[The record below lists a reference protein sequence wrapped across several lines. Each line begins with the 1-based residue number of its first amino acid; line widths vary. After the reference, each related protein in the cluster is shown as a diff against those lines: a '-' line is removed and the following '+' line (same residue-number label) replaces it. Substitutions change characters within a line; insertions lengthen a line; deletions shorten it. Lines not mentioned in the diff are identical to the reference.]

1 VVVSSHIPLFPLNT
15 VLVPGLVLPLHI
27 FEPRYRLMIQELLEI
42 PDEEERKFGIVA
54 VRDGHEISSDGIN
67 ALHPVGTSTILREAN
82 LHEDGRYDVVTTGS
96 RRFRITSLDTSSPLL
111 RAEVE
116 WLPEPET
123 AQSEQLTLL
132 TQKTIQ
138 DFAAYRVAL
147 SGDLNGNVS
156 IFQELPTDPTV
167 VSYLLTAAILLPTAE
182 RQDLLAAQNT
192 QTRLA
197 LIRTLLRRE
206 TALIRHFGALP
217 AVDLFSNNHSL
228 N

>member
-1 VVVSSHIPLFPLNT
+1 
-15 VLVPGLVLPLHI
+15 
-27 FEPRYRLMIQELLEI
+27 MIQELLEI

-54 VRDGHEISSDGIN
+54 VRDGHDISSDGIN

-82 LHEDGRYDVVTTGS
+82 IHEDGRYDVVTTGS

-123 AQSEQLTLL
+123 VQTEQLTLL
-132 TQKTIQ
+132 TQKTLQ
-138 DFAAYRVAL
+138 DFSEYRVAL
-147 SGDLNGNVS
+147 SGELNSNVS
-156 IFQELPTDPTV
+156 MFQELPTDPTI

-192 QTRLA
+192 QTRLT

-217 AVDLFSNNHSL
+217 AVDLFSINNSL